1 MPQSLTLT
9 PVTPGGSAVHKAK
22 YGDGTYGGNGTY
34 GGITTTGS
42 GLTPLS
48 AGSTSSSAKT
58 PGTLTL
64 TPNS

>member
-1 MPQSLTLT
+1 MIAFKYKA
-9 PVTPGGSAVHKAK
+9 VDSAGQPAK
-22 YGDGTYGGNGTY
+22 GLIHALDDHDAARRLAA
-34 GGITTTGS
+34 S